1 MSEQDLSNVTNIT
14 TTESDSTQDNSAAQD
29 NHLLAKLILEL
40 QQTPE
45 EYLPNLLFRRYFL
58 STPLNKSFC

>member
-1 MSEQDLSNVTNIT
+1 MSEQDLSNVTNT
-14 TTESDSTQDNSAAQD
+14 TSTESGSTQDN
-29 NHLLAKLILEL
+29 HLVAKLILEI

-45 EYLPNLLFRRYFL
+45 EYFPNLLFRRYFL